1 MPSPTYPPLPT
12 LCTLY
17 PAALRGSLTLEPSTQ
32 GTSRAGLGVWS
43 GAGLTQEEALPSS
56 AHICSLTSPHS
67 FTSKGVLALVSA
79 RSPTPCDN
87 STASHL
93 PLTPSTPGLE
103 AVALLNHC
111 DPLCLSK
118 KRRSP
123 EGLVVRK
130 MWDTVPSMVLATRE
144 VFVGYS
150 FLFLSTQCLHL
161 LPSALL
167 PSSGYC
173 TSCPVVRCLFKARCS
188 SES

>member
-1 MPSPTYPPLPT
+1 MPSPTYPPPPT

-17 PAALRGSLTLEPSTQ
+17 PAALRGGLTLEPSTQ

-43 GAGLTQEEALPSS
+43 GAVLNQEETLPSS

-87 STASHL
+87 STASHW
-93 PLTPSTPGLE
+93 PLTPSIPGLE
-103 AVALLNHC
+103 AVPLLNHC

-123 EGLVVRK
+123 ERLVVRK
-130 MWDTVPSMVLATRE
+130 MQDSVPSTVLATGE
-144 VFVGYS
+144 VLSVGYS
-150 FLFLSTQCLHL
+150 FLSVNPMPPLTPFCSASLWGLLHQ
-161 LPSALL
+161 LPCGSMSLQGQVQL
-167 PSSGYC
+167 
-173 TSCPVVRCLFKARCS
+173 
-188 SES
+188 